1 MVFSSIIFL
10 YYFFAIYFL
19 VYYLLP
25 FTWLRNILCLVFSL
39 IFYAWG
45 EPGYLWLI
53 LFSIGINY
61 LFGLG
66 LGFNAPK
73 SRRKAVLVLAVIF
86 NISLIGI
93 YKYTGFFM
101 TTASSWLKTEM
112 EVPQIALPLGISF
125 YTFQI
130 LSYIIDVY
138 RKEADVQKNPLY
150 LALYISM
157 FPQLVAGPIVRYND
171 VNREISR
178 RRISLDDVAEGIYRF
193 MVGLSKK
200 VLLANQLGQ
209 LADTIWTTWDLDVS
223 TATAWVGLIAYSLQI
238 YYDFGGYSDMA
249 IGMGR
254 MMGFHFN
261 ENFNFPYIS
270 KSVSEFWR
278 RWHISLGSWFRDYV
292 YIPLGG
298 SRVGRWK
305 GLRNLFVVWALTGLW
320 HGASW
325 NFVLWGLYYGIL
337 ICFEKM
343 TGFEKRNI
351 PHIITH
357 VTTVFLVIM
366 GWVLFRSADLS
377 EAGLY
382 FSRLFGNSEY
392 LIDPTARM
400 YIHDN
405 RYVLAFAIVGA
416 VPAVKWLTE
425 KAGTFCWPSI
435 RSLARG
441 IFVTCSLMACTL
453 FLVNATYNPFIYFRF

>member
-1 MVFSSIIFL
+1 MLCSIG
-10 YYFFAIYFL
+10 
-19 VYYLLP
+19 VNYLL
-25 FTWLRNILCLVFSL
+25 
-39 IFYAWG
+39 
-45 EPGYLWLI
+45 
-53 LFSIGINY
+53 
-61 LFGLG
+61 GLA
-66 LGFNAPK
+66 LGHEAPEK
-73 SRRKAVLVLAVIF
+73 RRKAVLILACVF
-86 NISLIGI
+86 NVGLIGV

-101 TTASSWLKTEM
+101 TTASNLMKTQLEIP
-112 EVPQIALPLGISF
+112 EIALPLGISF

-130 LSYIIDVY
+130 LSYVIDVY

-171 VNREISR
+171 VNREIIQR
-178 RRISLDDVAEGIYRF
+178 QVSLDDVADGIYRF
-193 MVGLSKK
+193 MIGLSKK

-209 LADTIWTTWDLDVS
+209 LADTIWTTLDLDIS
-223 TATAWVGLIAYSLQI
+223 TATAWVGLVAYSLQI

-320 HGASW
+320 HGANW
-325 NFVLWGLYYGIL
+325 TFVLWGLYYGVL

-343 TGFEKRNI
+343 AKVEQWKV
-351 PHIITH
+351 PAPLKH
-357 VTTVFLVIM
+357 VVCLFLVIM
-366 GWVLFRSADLS
+366 GWVLFRSETVA

-392 LIDPTARM
+392 LMDPTARM
-400 YIHDN
+400 YVHDN
-405 RYVLAFAIVGA
+405 RYVLVCAIIGA
-416 VPAVKWLTE
+416 VPAVKWITE
-425 KAGTFCWPSI
+425 KAGAHCWAPV
-435 RSLARG
+435 RSLAKG
-441 IFVTCSLMACTL
+441 VFVTCALMACTL